1 MNDSQHGINA
11 MRRRPFKFPAIYL
24 LLLPP
29 IFLIGCGCCLIG
41 GGNTGRAE
49 DLDYANKTDGFGIG
63 GPGWPLLKRLG
74 ARVVEETQPGFA
86 TLIRGTQ
93 KLQSATF
100 RLENLTEDRRNEIFA
115 LYERALNAQKSW
127 VVLTRRRDDTQDART
142 YAHYDQDSLRGLF
155 VIIIKGEKMTV
166 FQILGE
172 IRPQVFAELN
182 VYLDKYGV
190 RLPVAD
196 VVFKDWG
203 PQTPVPR

>member
-1 MNDSQHGINA
+1 MKNQ
-11 MRRRPFKFPAIYL
+11 PFKFPASYL
-24 LLLPP
+24 LLLPA
-29 IFLIGCGCCLIG
+29 IFLIGCGCSLIG

-49 DLDYANKTDGFGIG
+49 DLDYANKTDEFGIG

-74 ARVVEETQPGFA
+74 AHLVEETQPGVA
-86 TLIRGTQ
+86 ALIRGIQ
-93 KLQSATF
+93 KVQSVTF
-100 RLENLTEDRRNEIFA
+100 RLDNLTEERRNEIFG
-115 LYERALNAQKSW
+115 LYERVLTVQSSW
-127 VVLTRRRDDTQDART
+127 VVLTRSRDDIQYART

-172 IRPQVFAELN
+172 IHPPAFAELN

-196 VVFKDWG
+196 VVFEDRNS
-203 PQTPVPR
+203 QVPVSR

>member
-11 MRRRPFKFPAIYL
+11 MRRQPFKSPAIYL
-24 LLLPP
+24 LLLLP

-49 DLDYANKTDGFGIG
+49 DLNYANKTDEFGIG

-74 ARVVEETQPGFA
+74 ARVAEETQPGFA

-100 RLENLTEDRRNEIFA
+100 RLDNLTEDRRNEIFA

-127 VVLTRRRDDTQDART
+127 VVLTRRRDDTQDSCT
-142 YAHYDQDSLRGLF
+142 YAHYDQNSLRGLF
-155 VIIIKGEKMTV
+155 VVNIKGEKLNV
-166 FQILGE
+166 IQILGD
-172 IRPQVFAELN
+172 IRPPAFAELN
-182 VYLDKYGV
+182 VHLGKLGIC
-190 RLPVAD
+190 LPVAE
-196 VVFKDWG
+196 VVFEH
-203 PQTPVPR
+203 